1 MKLNITRLDIET
13 ALERT
18 GHVGT
23 LDNVKAVEQALQT
36 NLDNVLRLTIT
47 GMDLPNPLQAT
58 PLF

>member
-1 MKLNITRLDIET
+1 MILKISRADIEA
-13 ALERT
+13 ALEHT

-23 LDNVKAVEQALQT
+23 ADNVKAVEDALKE

-47 GMDLPNPLQAT
+47 GMDLPMPFEST